1 MYDKHIQN
9 ASQKPSHKNYFMV
22 DTKNFILSLGVCENQ
37 LAKTEAQKNVTQL
50 FLNYP
55 RIYS

>member
-9 ASQKPSHKNYFMV
+9 ASNASSHKNYFMV
-22 DTKNFILSLGVCENQ
+22 EIKNFILSLGEYENQ
-37 LAKTEAQKNVTQL
+37 LARTEAQKNVTQL